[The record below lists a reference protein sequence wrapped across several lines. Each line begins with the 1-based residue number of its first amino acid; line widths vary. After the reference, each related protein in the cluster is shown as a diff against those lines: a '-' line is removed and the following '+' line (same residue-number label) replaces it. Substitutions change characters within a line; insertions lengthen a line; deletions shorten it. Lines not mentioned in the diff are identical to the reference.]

1 MFDKEK
7 YSEVQK
13 KIIASAS
20 DLFVKK
26 GLRGTTVR
34 DIANASGTNVAM
46 VNYYFKSKEN
56 LFNKILD
63 DAFQVLAE
71 KVFTIIDSDLPFFD
85 LIRKW
90 IYSYYEILSEYPH
103 LPIFVLSELSQ
114 SPEKLKET
122 FKLQN
127 PYQIYARLAIRINEE
142 EKKGTIHTISIPD
155 FFLNII
161 SLSIFPYVSAPLVV
175 NFLNFSKEDYQKMIF
190 EHREYVADFIVNAIK
205 K

>member
-7 YSEVQK
+7 YSDVQK
-13 KIIASAS
+13 KIIVSAS

-63 DAFQVLAE
+63 DAFQVLSE
-71 KVFTIIDSDLPFFD
+71 RIFTIIDSDLPFFD
-85 LIRKW
+85 LVRKW
-90 IYSYYEILSEYPH
+90 VYSYYETLSEYPH
-103 LPIFVLSELSQ
+103 LPIFVLSELSHN
-114 SPEKLKET
+114 PEKLKDT
-122 FKLQN
+122 FKLQH
-127 PYQIYARLAIRINEE
+127 PYQIYAHLAIRINEE
-142 EKKGTIHTISIPD
+142 EKKGTIRKIVIPD
-155 FFLNII
+155 FFLNIV
-161 SLSIFPYVSAPLVV
+161 SLLIFPHASAPLVTQ
-175 NFLNFSKEDYQKMIF
+175 FLNFSQEDYQKMLF
-190 EHREYVADFIVNAIK
+190 EHREYVADFIINAIK

>member
-127 PYQIYARLAIRINEE
+127 PYQIYARLAIRISEE
-142 EKKGTIHTISIPD
+142 EKKGTIQQISIPD

-190 EHREYVADFIVNAIK
+190 EHREYVADFIINAIK

>member
-190 EHREYVADFIVNAIK
+190 EHREYVADFIINAIK